1 MGEYFKKND
10 LILDS
15 KHAVQ
20 ITSDHESFILRMVLN
35 PTITAFPEDQRNL
48 LANLERDIKEDVFNG
63 HNFRIEISDG
73 NFNPI
78 MANQQ

>member
-1 MGEYFKKND
+1 MGEYFKEND
-10 LILDS
+10 LILET

-35 PTITAFPEDQRNL
+35 PKLTVFPEDQRGL
-48 LANLERDIKEDVFNG
+48 LTYLESDIKAEVFNG

-78 MANQQ
+78 LVNQQ